1 MHTSCNQS
9 LADLER
15 EKARLAKEIRKC
27 QIRTLR
33 VAVLRDP
40 AAAGGLLAL
49 AVVRVEKALAS
60 NSSTYVV
67 DELLDEAQGYL
78 DGDILDYL

>member
-15 EKARLAKEIRKC
+15 ERARLAKEIRNC
-27 QIRTLR
+27 QIRALR
-33 VAVLRDP
+33 VALLRDP
-40 AAAGGLLAL
+40 VAAGGLLAL
-49 AVVRVEKALAS
+49 AVARVEKALAS
-60 NSSTYVV
+60 NSSAYEV

>member
-15 EKARLAKEIRKC
+15 ERARLAKEIRKC
-27 QIRTLR
+27 QIRALR

-49 AVVRVEKALAS
+49 AVDRVEKALAS
-60 NSSTYVV
+60 NSSTYVI

-78 DGDILDYL
+78 DGDISNYL